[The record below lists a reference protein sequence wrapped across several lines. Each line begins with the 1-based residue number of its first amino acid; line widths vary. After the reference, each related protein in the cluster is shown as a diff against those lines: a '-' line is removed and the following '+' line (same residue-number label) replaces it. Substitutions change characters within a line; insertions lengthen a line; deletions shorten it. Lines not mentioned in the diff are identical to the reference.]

1 MSEREGTEGVDR
13 ADDGPEG
20 TGTRVLADRYR
31 LGEVLGKG
39 GMGTVWRAVDE
50 TLGRAVA
57 VKELRFPGNVDEDE
71 KQRLVTRTLREAKAT
86 ARIRNTGAIT
96 VFDVVKED
104 DRPWIVMELVEG
116 RSLSDAIR
124 EDGPLTPKRA
134 AEIGLVLLDV
144 LKDAHREGIL
154 HRDVKPSNVLIADGG
169 ASPAGTSGP
178 GRVVLSDFGIAQ
190 IDGDPSVTST
200 GMLVGAPSYIS
211 PERARGQKP
220 GPPAD
225 LWSLGALLY
234 ACVEGRPPYDKGSAI
249 ATLTAVM
256 TEPVGPMPHA
266 GPLAEVIKGL
276 LAKDPEQR
284 LDEQGARAL
293 LRAVAYAPDRPVA
306 PPAARSDDARTAVLP
321 VDPQPTPTD
330 APPAARQAAA
340 DQARVRDALRTVRGA
355 AAKARP
361 VPAPEPGTPENIP
374 APPRAPLTE
383 VVPRRT
389 LIIVIAAVVLAVLAT
404 VIAVAVA
411 NSGGGGKGSHGT
423 GKNSPT
429 PSAPS
434 HTGPSAKTSAPQQNA
449 TDGTDGNG
457 NGNGKG
463 KGKGKGGGSDDQG
476 SASSSPGSGGT
487 PGPGAPALPAGWYV
501 YHDAEG
507 FSIALPPGWKRTGNN
522 GYDTGSTFQG
532 SDGRKLLVDWTHSPH
547 ASALKD
553 WQNAAANAAST
564 MDGYQQIA
572 LHKADYRGYNAA
584 DWEYKR
590 QQAGKQV
597 HVLNRGMVTDAD
609 HGYAIMFTTPAG
621 DWDSDANGLAR
632 QTFFAT
638 FKPAQ

>member
-1 MSEREGTEGVDR
+1 MSEVEGTEG
-13 ADDGPEG
+13 
-20 TGTRVLADRYR
+20 RVLADRYR

-50 TLGRAVA
+50 TLGRDVA
-57 VKELRFPGNVDEDE
+57 VKELRFPGNVDEEE

-134 AEIGLVLLDV
+134 AEVGLVILDV
-144 LKDAHREGIL
+144 LKAAHRAGIL
-154 HRDVKPSNVLIADGG
+154 HRDVKPSNVLLGDDR
-169 ASPAGTSGP
+169 
-178 GRVVLSDFGIAQ
+178 RVVLSDFGIAQ

-234 ACVEGRPPYDKGSAI
+234 ASVEGRPPYDKGSAI

-256 TEPVGPMPHA
+256 TEPVGPMTNA

-276 LAKDPEQR
+276 LVKDPARR
-284 LDEQGARAL
+284 LDHDGAHAL
-293 LRAVAYAPDRPVA
+293 LSAVAHAPERPAA
-306 PPAARSDDARTAVLP
+306 PPEPPSDARTVVLP

-330 APPAARQAAA
+330 APPAAHEAAA
-340 DQARVRDALRTVRGA
+340 DQARVRDALRSVRKA
-355 AAKARP
+355 AAKRPARP
-361 VPAPEPGTPENIP
+361 APAPEPGTPPPGRP
-374 APPRAPLTE
+374 APARAPLTD

-389 LIIVIAAVVLAVLAT
+389 MVIVIAAIVIALLGT
-404 VIAVAVA
+404 VIGVALA
-411 NSGGGGKGSHGT
+411 NSGGDDGGSAGSSKG
-423 GKNSPT
+423 T
-429 PSAPS
+429 PSASVPADS
-434 HTGPSAKTSAPQQNA
+434 
-449 TDGTDGNG
+449 
-457 NGNGKG
+457 
-463 KGKGKGGGSDDQG
+463 GKGGGKSPSATGSSTGTSGTSGTSDTATTPPTT
-476 SASSSPGSGGT
+476 ASKPPATGGT
-487 PGPGAPALPAGWYV
+487 DAVPSG
-501 YHDAEG
+501 YHLFRDSEG
-507 FSIALPPGWKRTGNN
+507 FSIALPDGWKRIGDN
-522 GYDTGSTFQG
+522 GYGSGSKFRG
-532 SDGRKLLVDWTHSPH
+532 SDGRELLVDWTHSPG

-553 WQNAAANAAST
+553 WQKASDNARGT
-564 MDGYQQIA
+564 MSGYQQIA
-572 LHKADYRGYNAA
+572 VEKADYRTYDAA

-590 QQAGKQV
+590 DLAGKQV
-597 HVLNRGMVTDAD
+597 HVLNRGMVTDEH

-621 DWDSDANGLAR
+621 DWDSAANREAR
-632 QTFFAT
+632 TTFFAT
-638 FKPAQ
+638 FKPAK